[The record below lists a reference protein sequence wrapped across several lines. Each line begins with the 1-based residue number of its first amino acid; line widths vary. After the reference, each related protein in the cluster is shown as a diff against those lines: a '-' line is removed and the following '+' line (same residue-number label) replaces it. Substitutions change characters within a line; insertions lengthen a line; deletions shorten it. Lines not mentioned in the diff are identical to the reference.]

1 MRRGI
6 PKEEIYNG
14 GSGIIPERRFSEG
27 GGGKK
32 VLKTGSESPKTV
44 DIQGMGCYD
53 SRVAAC
59 PGRGAPFLR
68 CASGSGKEA
77 FGRME
82 MLKAGGR
89 KVVGTKQV
97 LRALKAGTVS
107 RVYAANDA
115 DTFIYQQV
123 VRNAEDAGVPCVRVP
138 SMKELGMICGVD
150 VPTAAAGLLK

>member
-1 MRRGI
+1 
-6 PKEEIYNG
+6 
-14 GSGIIPERRFSEG
+14 
-27 GGGKK
+27 
-32 VLKTGSESPKTV
+32 
-44 DIQGMGCYD
+44 
-53 SRVAAC
+53 
-59 PGRGAPFLR
+59 
-68 CASGSGKEA
+68 
-77 FGRME
+77 ME

-123 VRNAEDAGVPCVRVP
+123 VRSAEDAGIPCVRVA

-150 VPTAAAGLLK
+150 VPTAAAGILRN

>member
-1 MRRGI
+1 MIVELHHARGEVR
-6 PKEEIYNG
+6 PFSGALLRERKE
-14 GSGIIPERRFSEG
+14 
-27 GGGKK
+27 
-32 VLKTGSESPKTV
+32 V
-44 DIQGMGCYD
+44 
-53 SRVAAC
+53 
-59 PGRGAPFLR
+59 
-68 CASGSGKEA
+68 

-123 VRNAEDAGVPCVRVP
+123 VRSAEDAGVPCVRVP
-138 SMKELGMICGVD
+138 SMKELGTICGVD
-150 VPTAAAGLLK
+150 VPAAAAGLLK

>member
-1 MRRGI
+1 
-6 PKEEIYNG
+6 
-14 GSGIIPERRFSEG
+14 
-27 GGGKK
+27 
-32 VLKTGSESPKTV
+32 
-44 DIQGMGCYD
+44 
-53 SRVAAC
+53 
-59 PGRGAPFLR
+59 
-68 CASGSGKEA
+68 
-77 FGRME
+77 

-89 KVVGTKQV
+89 KVVGTKQ
-97 LRALKAGTVS
+97 VS